1 MHVYDS
7 SVLFGMIG
15 SRKECVSSLFIY
27 VCPSICVI
35 VATCVCMHVL
45 HVCVNACIQSQ
56 QLMMIHGYILNMA
69 TQDVS

>member
-1 MHVYDS
+1 MHVYHS

-35 VATCVCMHVL
+35 VATCVYARFACVCACMR
-45 HVCVNACIQSQ
+45 I
-56 QLMMIHGYILNMA
+56 ILRVDDA
-69 TQDVS
+69 WIY